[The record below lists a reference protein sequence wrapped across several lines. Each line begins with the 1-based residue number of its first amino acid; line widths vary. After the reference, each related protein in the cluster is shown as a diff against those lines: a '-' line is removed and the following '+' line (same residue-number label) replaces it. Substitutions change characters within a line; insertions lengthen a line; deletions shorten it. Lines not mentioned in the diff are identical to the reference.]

1 MAPRTTLVRQVT
13 RKLLA
18 QYKLTP
24 PIPIYAFATETLGY
38 HVIEEPLHDSLS
50 AIADHTDKNILLNAN
65 HAPRR
70 RRFTLAHEFGHLFL
84 KHSEAMAQPLDNPF
98 KEARQDF
105 EREADLFAGEFLMPA
120 GAFRSAFET
129 GAKPIELA
137 ERFDVSV
144 EAVWVRI
151 KDLRLV

>member
-1 MAPRTTLVRQVT
+1 MAPRTPLVRQVA
-13 RKLLA
+13 RRLLA
-18 QYKLTP
+18 QHKLTP
-24 PIPIYAFATETLGY
+24 PVQVYDFARETLGY
-38 HVIEEPLHDSLS
+38 QIIEEPLHDSLS
-50 AIADHTDKNILLNAN
+50 AIADHADRTILLNAN

-70 RRFTLAHEFGHLFL
+70 RRFTLAHELGHLFL
-84 KHSEAMAQPLDNPF
+84 KHTEALAKPLETSF

-120 GAFRSAFET
+120 EDFKSAFGA
-129 GAKPIELA
+129 GAKPPELA

-151 KDLRLV
+151 TNLKLF